1 MSKSLENGETPSA
14 NGIAV
19 NDEDGLVDKR
29 TKQHILNLRVSVDND
44 ERELFVNWPKE
55 NPRSYNE
62 RKAVE
67 QWSISV
73 KQYLRGIKRLW
84 HDEAGSNDVRN
95 VDYYWRE
102 KQIDSYELVPPDKD
116 GYQFSLISIPNM
128 DAGDVRT
135 ELGLPRGV
143 DVPQPK
149 TVTIQGL
156 QDVLD
161 RKRIGHS
168 WSVYV
173 EKTGAKPNWEQKILT
188 REVPLP
194 KDLLSQAV
202 EVADD
207 FLQQAGI
214 GFKIGDD
221 LPSWGYE
228 DLGTAIEDD
237 DIEVV

>member
-1 MSKSLENGETPSA
+1 MSGVRENGDSA
-14 NGIAV
+14 ESLGIGV
-19 NDEDGLVDKR
+19 NDEEGLVDKR

-55 NPRSYNE
+55 NPRSFSE
-62 RKAVE
+62 MQAVQ

-84 HDEAGSNDVRN
+84 HQENPSNEVRN
-95 VDYYWRE
+95 VEYYWRE
-102 KQIDSYELVPPDKD
+102 KEIATYELVPPDKD
-116 GYQFSLISIPNM
+116 GYRFSLIGVPNM
-128 DAGDVRT
+128 TAQDVRT
-135 ELGLPRGV
+135 ELALPRDA
-143 DVPQPK
+143 DVPEPQ
-149 TVTIQGL
+149 TVTIKGL

-161 RKRIGHS
+161 RQSIGHT
-168 WSVYV
+168 WSLYV
-173 EKTGAKPNWEQKILT
+173 EKNGARPNWEQMILT
-188 REVPLP
+188 REMPLP
-194 KDLLSQAV
+194 KELLSQAV

-221 LPSWGYE
+221 LPSWGYD
-228 DLGTAIEDD
+228 DLGTAIDDD